1 MKLSLMAA
9 KSENGII
16 GSGLEIPWHARG
28 EQLLFKAMTF
38 NQWLLVGRKTFE
50 SMGILPNRKYAVVS
64 RSGSVQ
70 PSDNVLIFSSIDQ
83 AMEEMADRT
92 NHIIVAG
99 GGQVF
104 ASLMEQIDIIHL
116 TKVHITVDGDVSF
129 PPIPDDFELVFQ
141 NCFES
146 NINYTY
152 EIWRRN
158 STMSSKIKEEISCV

>member
-16 GSGLEIPWHARG
+16 GAGREIPWHVKG

-64 RSGSVQ
+64 KSGAVQ
-70 PSDNVLIFSSIDQ
+70 PSDNVLIFSSINQ
-83 AMEEMADRT
+83 AIKEMADRT
-92 NHIIVAG
+92 NQVIVAG

-104 ASLMEQIDIIHL
+104 TFLMEQIDIMHL
-116 TKVHITVDGDVSF
+116 TTVHATVDGDVSF
-129 PPIPDDFELVFQ
+129 PPVPGNFELVFQ
-141 NCFES
+141 HYFES

-152 EIWRRN
+152 EIWRRR
-158 STMSSKIKEEISCV
+158 

>member
-16 GSGLEIPWHARG
+16 GAGREIPWHVKG

-64 RSGSVQ
+64 KSGAVQ
-70 PSDNVLIFSSIDQ
+70 PSDNVLIFSSINQ
-83 AMEEMADRT
+83 AIKKMADRT
-92 NHIIVAG
+92 NQIIVAG

-104 ASLMEQIDIIHL
+104 TTLMEQIDIMHL
-116 TKVHITVDGDVSF
+116 TTVHATVDGDVSF
-129 PPIPDDFELVFQ
+129 PPVPYNFKLVFQ
-141 NCFES
+141 HYFES

-152 EIWRRN
+152 EIWCRR
-158 STMSSKIKEEISCV
+158 